1 LSLAGRK
8 ILAKLHK
15 DVATAESLLLSQLKP
30 KQVKEL
36 GEMLMTEMTGCVV
49 ACKEVVGLSAGNNH
63 ALDR

>member
-36 GEMLMTEMTGCVV
+36 GEML
-49 ACKEVVGLSAGNNH
+49 ALSIQGL
-63 ALDR
+63 RRK

>member
-15 DVATAESLLLSQLKP
+15 DVATAESLLLPQPKP

-36 GEMLMTEMTGCVV
+36 GEMLALCIQ
-49 ACKEVVGLSAGNNH
+49 GL
-63 ALDR
+63 RRK